1 MLSQT
6 HRIVQALLFT
16 AQEPL
21 TQSQVELC
29 LQEKVNLDNI
39 ITEISDYFEQEKMP
53 IWIQKI
59 GQGYRIMT
67 RAEYE
72 SWIRR
77 LFQDDGNVR
86 LTRAALE
93 ILAIIAYKQPITRSE
108 IDAIRGVSSYLKTL
122 LDKKLIEVR
131 GRQNGPGRPLLYGTT
146 SHFLE
151 YFGLNSIQDLPSL
164 KEVEEVVNVGISEN
178 DEEEHEDQ

>member
-1 MLSQT
+1 
-6 HRIVQALLFT
+6 
-16 AQEPL
+16 
-21 TQSQVELC
+21 
-29 LQEKVNLDNI
+29 
-39 ITEISDYFEQEKMP
+39 
-53 IWIQKI
+53 
-59 GQGYRIMT
+59 
-67 RAEYE
+67 
-72 SWIRR
+72 

-93 ILAIIAYKQPITRSE
+93 ILSIIAYKQPVTRSE

-122 LDKKLIEVR
+122 LEKKLIEIR

-151 YFGLNSIQDLPSL
+151 YFGLNSIRDLPSM

-178 DEEEHEDQ
+178 DEEGNADQ

>member
-1 MLSQT
+1 MLSQM

-29 LQEKVNLDNI
+29 LQEKVNLDEI
-39 ITEISDYFEQEKMP
+39 IAEISEYYEQEKMP
-53 IWIQKI
+53 IWIQQI
-59 GQGYRIMT
+59 GQGYRVIT

-72 SWIRR
+72 PWIRR
-77 LFQDDGNVR
+77 LYQDDGNVR

-93 ILAIIAYKQPITRSE
+93 TLAIIAYKQPITRGE

-122 LDKKLIEVR
+122 LEKKLIEIK
-131 GRQNGPGRPLLYGTT
+131 GRQNGPGRPLLYETT

-151 YFGLNSIQDLPSL
+151 YFGLNSLQDLPSL
-164 KEVEEVVNVGISEN
+164 KEIEEVVNVEISEN
-178 DEEEHEDQ
+178 DEESNADQ